1 MCLGVPGKVVEVLE
15 SPVGM
20 TMGRVSFS
28 GIVKEVCLAYTPDVR
43 PGEWVV
49 VHVGFAISRIDEDEA
64 TRVFDYL
71 EEMNELDEI
80 HIPQPEAGLPGPP
93 PPSRTGEGRPPRG
106 PLAGPPPEPPLTAG
120 GGS

>member
-1 MCLGVPGKVVEVLE
+1 MCLGVPGKVVEVHE

-71 EEMNELDEI
+71 AEMNELDEI
-80 HIPQPEAGLPGPP
+80 HIPQPEAGLPSAPAPSARASAADPSPP
-93 PPSRTGEGRPPRG
+93 DRPH
-106 PLAGPPPEPPLTAG
+106 AAG